1 MKHILTSVLAAVAFA
16 GIATAQNP
24 FPIPECK
31 DMKTTASGL
40 QIGELKPGREE
51 AKPTADDT
59 VEVHYVGWLMNGT
72 KFDSSHERGRPMRF
86 PLKGVIK
93 GWTEGVQLMSP
104 GGKYKLIV
112 PPELAYGDQDN
123 GVIPPKST
131 LIFEVELLK
140 VVQMPKLPPA
150 GKPEEQQK
158 LPCGVK
164 YQVVK
169 VGTGAQV
176 GDGEGVGLKYALF
189 EPEGRLMDCSEN
201 QGGQLLGGTKATLP
215 FPFLQELVGVMKQG
229 DIVRLEIPAKT
240 VPSISRD
247 TVWTIEL
254 VGVHKMPKFRAL
266 DAAKTQTT
274 KSGLKYEIIKQG
286 EGKMPTAK
294 DTVEALYT
302 GWLPDGTMFDSA
314 HARGMATEFPLSGV
328 IPGWTEGLQL
338 MKTGGTFLFEIPG
351 ELAYGANGSPPKIGP
366 NQTLIFL
373 VELTNVK

>member
-1 MKHILTSVLAAVAFA
+1 
-16 GIATAQNP
+16 
-24 FPIPECK
+24 
-31 DMKTTASGL
+31 
-40 QIGELKPGREE
+40 
-51 AKPTADDT
+51 
-59 VEVHYVGWLMNGT
+59 
-72 KFDSSHERGRPMRF
+72 
-86 PLKGVIK
+86 
-93 GWTEGVQLMSP
+93 
-104 GGKYKLIV
+104 
-112 PPELAYGDQDN
+112 
-123 GVIPPKST
+123 
-131 LIFEVELLK
+131 
-140 VVQMPKLPPA
+140 
-150 GKPEEQQK
+150 
-158 LPCGVK
+158 
-164 YQVVK
+164 
-169 VGTGAQV
+169 
-176 GDGEGVGLKYALF
+176 
-189 EPEGRLMDCSEN
+189 
-201 QGGQLLGGTKATLP
+201 
-215 FPFLQELVGVMKQG
+215 MKQG
-229 DIVRLEIPAKT
+229 DVVRLEIPAKT

-266 DAAKTQTT
+266 DAAKTETT

-286 EGKMPTAK
+286 EGKQPTAK